1 MNKATLRKICKDLDL
16 YSTPS
21 INDRLYLHYKGFRRI
36 ENLEEYTN
44 VKVIWLEGNG
54 FNKIE
59 GLTEMRELR
68 SLFLHENLLETIEG
82 LEAQVHLDTLN
93 LTQNHIAKIENL
105 SHMTALTNLSMKGN
119 YLRTADDIA
128 HVLEIPSLSVLDIQ
142 SNRIADPA
150 VVDVLAQMPNL
161 RVLYLQGNDVVKHIK
176 QYRKTVVARC
186 KNLRYLDDRPVFD
199 DERRR
204 VNAWYKVLEDTNGD
218 MDAAL
223 QAERDELAVI
233 RQEKKDKDEAN
244 FRYFEEIMRKGKAE
258 RDRRESSNNQQDEV
272 LETANCIVGEKI
284 VPAEDCKLVRDARER
299 RWAAVVNDEDVPAPH
314 GSLLTLPPP
323 PPSKAE
329 VVEVDADR
337 LKLLHDCAV
346 VGTGATAAM
355 DAFVN
360 ETFTLTNKDKAAK
373 KVEQFQQMDG
383 PRGGFAAR
391 LAAAQDDVA
400 AKPMTTPL
408 HTNMAEL
415 D

>member
-1 MNKATLRKICKDLDL
+1 MEMNKATLRKICKDLDL

-21 INDRLYLHYKGFRRI
+21 INDRLYLHYK
-36 ENLEEYTN
+36 
-44 VKVIWLEGNG
+44 VIWLEGNG

-59 GLTEMRELR
+59 GLTALRELR

-82 LEAQVHLDTLN
+82 LESQIHLDTLN

-105 SHMTALTNLSMKGN
+105 SHMTALTNLSLKGN
-119 YLRTADDIA
+119 YLRTAQDIE
-128 HVLEIPSLSVLDIQ
+128 HVLQIPSLSVLDIQ

-150 VVDVLAQMPNL
+150 VLDILAQMPNL
-161 RVLYLQGNDVVKHIK
+161 RVLYLQVHAAIHKCAQDSSCVQGNDVVKHIK

-204 VNAWYKVLEDTNGD
+204 VNAWYKALEETNGD
-218 MDAAL
+218 MEAAL

-244 FRYFEEIMRKGKAE
+244 FRYFEEIMRQGKAE
-258 RDRRESSNNQQDEV
+258 RDRREKEQNNQLDEV
-272 LETANCIVGEKI
+272 LQRSPYSGEKI
-284 VPAEDCKLVRDARER
+284 LPAEDCKLVREARER
-299 RWAAVVNDEDVPAPH
+299 RWADVVNDTVPVPH
-314 GSLLTLPPP
+314 ELAMPPP
-323 PPSKAE
+323 PPSKLE
-329 VVEVDADR
+329 PVEVDAER
-337 LKLLHDCAV
+337 LKLLHNCAV

-355 DAFVN
+355 DAFVSEN
-360 ETFTLTNKDKAAK
+360 FTLAKEKASTK
-373 KVEQFQQMDG
+373 IEEFKNMDG

-400 AKPMTTPL
+400 TTTKAVVA
-408 HTNMAEL
+408 HTNMTEL

>member
-1 MNKATLRKICKDLDL
+1 MEMNKATLRKICKDLDL

-59 GLTEMRELR
+59 GLTALRELR

-82 LEAQVHLDTLN
+82 LESQIHLDTLN

-105 SHMTALTNLSMKGN
+105 SHMTALTNLSLKGN
-119 YLRTADDIA
+119 YLRTAQDIE
-128 HVLEIPSLSVLDIQ
+128 HVLQIPSLSVLDIQ

-150 VVDVLAQMPNL
+150 VLDILAQMPNL

-204 VNAWYKVLEDTNGD
+204 VNAWYKALEETNGD
-218 MDAAL
+218 MEAAL

-244 FRYFEEIMRKGKAE
+244 FRYFEEIMRQGKAE
-258 RDRRESSNNQQDEV
+258 RDRREKEQNNQLDERSPYS
-272 LETANCIVGEKI
+272 GEKI
-284 VPAEDCKLVRDARER
+284 LPAEDCKLVREARER
-299 RWAAVVNDEDVPAPH
+299 RWADVVNDTVPVPH
-314 GSLLTLPPP
+314 ELAMPPP
-323 PPSKAE
+323 PPSKLE
-329 VVEVDADR
+329 PVEVDAER
-337 LKLLHDCAV
+337 LKLLHNCAV

-355 DAFVN
+355 DAFVSEN
-360 ETFTLTNKDKAAK
+360 FTLAKEKASTK
-373 KVEQFQQMDG
+373 IEEFKNMDG

-400 AKPMTTPL
+400 TTTKAVVA
-408 HTNMAEL
+408 HTNMTEL

>member
-204 VNAWYKVLEDTNGD
+204 VNAWYKVLENTNGD

-258 RDRRESSNNQQDEV
+258 
-272 LETANCIVGEKI
+272 
-284 VPAEDCKLVRDARER
+284 
-299 RWAAVVNDEDVPAPH
+299 
-314 GSLLTLPPP
+314 
-323 PPSKAE
+323 
-329 VVEVDADR
+329 
-337 LKLLHDCAV
+337 
-346 VGTGATAAM
+346 
-355 DAFVN
+355 
-360 ETFTLTNKDKAAK
+360 
-373 KVEQFQQMDG
+373 
-383 PRGGFAAR
+383 
-391 LAAAQDDVA
+391 
-400 AKPMTTPL
+400 
-408 HTNMAEL
+408 
-415 D
+415 

>member
-1 MNKATLRKICKDLDL
+1 MEMNKATLRKICKDLDL

-105 SHMTALTNLSMKGN
+105 SHMTALTVQTPSLHNLSMKGN

-258 RDRRESSNNQQDEV
+258 RDRRESSNNQQDE
-272 LETANCIVGEKI
+272 TSPYSGEKI

-299 RWAAVVNDEDVPAPH
+299 RWAAVVNDEDVPVPH

-329 VVEVDADR
+329 
-337 LKLLHDCAV
+337 
-346 VGTGATAAM
+346 
-355 DAFVN
+355 
-360 ETFTLTNKDKAAK
+360 
-373 KVEQFQQMDG
+373 
-383 PRGGFAAR
+383 
-391 LAAAQDDVA
+391 
-400 AKPMTTPL
+400 
-408 HTNMAEL
+408 
-415 D
+415 